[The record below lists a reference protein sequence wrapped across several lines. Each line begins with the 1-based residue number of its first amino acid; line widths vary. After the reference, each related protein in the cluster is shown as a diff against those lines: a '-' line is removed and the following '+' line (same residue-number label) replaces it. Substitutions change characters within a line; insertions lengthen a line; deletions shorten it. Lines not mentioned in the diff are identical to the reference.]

1 MNVFTKEYWVA
12 ACGELRSL
20 RKLAFAALICAITV
34 VMDGLIKVPL
44 FPGQEIKF
52 TFFVIA
58 LGCAVYGP
66 VAGMAIATIV
76 DILSFVIFPPGGIYF
91 PGYLFTE
98 LLVVVF
104 YSAFLYRRQISVWK
118 IFGAK
123 VCTNF
128 FAHVAFN
135 TLWASIL
142 YDKGYLYYLST
153 SLIKN
158 ALLLP
163 AEVLLLALFFKAVLP
178 IFSRMKLLP
187 EHSDE
192 AIGKLNFTD
201 NVFPVLGF
209 SALIGGIA
217 GMYYGVVSEG
227 GAIFKWLGIGL
238 LAAGLALLIIGV
250 VFQFKKKK
258 KLEEASEE

>member
-1 MNVFTKEYWVA
+1 MNIFTKEYWKA

-20 RKLAFAALICAITV
+20 RKLAFAALICALTV
-34 VMDGLIKVPL
+34 VMDGLVKVPL
-44 FPGQEIKF
+44 FPGQEVKF
-52 TFFVIA
+52 TFFIIA

-66 VAGMAIATIV
+66 VAGMVIATIV
-76 DILSFVIFPPGGIYF
+76 DILSFAIFPPGGIYF

-128 FAHVAFN
+128 LAHVAFN

-142 YDKGYLYYLST
+142 YDKGYLFYLST

-163 AEVLLLALFFKAVLP
+163 AEVLLLAIFFKAVLP
-178 IFSRMKLLP
+178 ISRMKLLP
-187 EHSDE
+187 EHSEETLD
-192 AIGKLNFTD
+192 KLSFTD
-201 NVFPVLGF
+201 NVFPVMGF
-209 SALIGGIA
+209 SALIGGVA
-217 GMYYGVVSEG
+217 GMYYGVVSDG
-227 GAIFKWLGIGL
+227 GALFKWLGLGL
-238 LAAGLALLIIGV
+238 MVVGVALLITGV
-250 VFQFKKKK
+250 IFQHKRKEQP
-258 KLEEASEE
+258 EETTEE